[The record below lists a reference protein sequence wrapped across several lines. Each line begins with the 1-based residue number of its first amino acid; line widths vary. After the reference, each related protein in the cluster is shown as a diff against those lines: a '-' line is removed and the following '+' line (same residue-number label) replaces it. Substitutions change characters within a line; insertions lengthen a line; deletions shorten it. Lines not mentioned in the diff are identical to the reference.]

1 MAIKFLNDI
10 NVTGS
15 VTSSTGLTLSGLSAQ
30 NSEAT
35 ALVINGSGVVGTREL
50 GSGAFGSGG
59 GGITTS
65 GQTGANRVAIF
76 SSAAQLTIDSG
87 FTYSSNVLTTEGLK
101 ITSVG
106 EQSSEASSL
115 MINSS
120 GVVGQRELG
129 SNAFTSTS
137 YLAATGTAANSTL
150 AGGLAVG
157 TGRNNSA
164 NQIVRT
170 QGNGYA
176 EFGWINTTSGNTTN
190 TITDVYVNTNDG
202 YIRKATKT
210 EFQSQMAIPTNA
222 VLTTGAQTVAGIKT
236 FSDDAKFS
244 NNVGINGATSIDSPL
259 DIAAST
265 TSNNGL
271 YQKWYYAANNETYTL
286 SLKQTVTSGVVR
298 YNFSMVNGGTAY
310 DDVLVLDRGNIG
322 IGTTSPSQKLVI
334 RDGADTKMLGFGSP
348 TGASSDPCIMAS
360 DSSGNLDRIFQ
371 RQISTNSVFVGD
383 IDDNNGD
390 VFVRAGGATELTIK
404 NGGNV
409 GIGTTSPSH
418 KLEVNGDTAIAAIN
432 GATTSGKPM
441 LFIGESNA
449 YGAGFRWDSSLSLDI
464 VDFDNTTP
472 TSTSGT
478 KIGHFKIRDEE
489 FYWKGDVGIG
499 TTAPTQKLD
508 VAGNMVF
515 SQRLIANSNQYYVK
529 LGVWSAASTYGIG
542 MTNAFTYGA
551 LNNDYAMTFCMNNDS
566 DRGFWWGYD
575 GQSKSTGAMSLN
587 MQGKLKINHSIGL
600 GTANPSATQG
610 RIDASNDIVAY
621 STSDIRL
628 KDNIKSIDK
637 ALDKVNSI
645 QGIEFDWIE
654 KEEVHGN
661 SGHDIGVIAQ
671 EIEKI
676 LPDVVTTRENG
687 YKAVKYEK
695 IVPLLIEAIK
705 DLSKQVDGLKRL
717 I

>member
-1 MAIKFLNDI
+1 MAIKFLNSI

-15 VTSSTGLTLSGLSAQ
+15 VSSSAGLTLSGLSAQ

-35 ALVINGSGVVGTREL
+35 ALVVNGSNVVGT
-50 GSGAFGSGG
+50 
-59 GGITTS
+59 
-65 GQTGANRVAIF
+65 
-76 SSAAQLTIDSG
+76 
-87 FTYSSNVLTTEGLK
+87 
-101 ITSVG
+101 
-106 EQSSEASSL
+106 
-115 MINSS
+115 
-120 GVVGQRELG
+120 RELG

-170 QGNGYA
+170 QGNGYT
-176 EFGWINTTSGNTTN
+176 EFGWINTTSGNTTA
-190 TITDVYVNTNDG
+190 TITDVYINTNDG
-202 YIRKATKT
+202 YIRKATKS
-210 EFQSQMAIPTNA
+210 EFQSQMGIPTNA

-236 FSDDAKFS
+236 FSDDVKFS
-244 NNVGINGATSIDSPL
+244 DNVGINGATSIDSPL

-265 TSNNGL
+265 TSTNGL
-271 YQKWYYAANNETYTL
+271 YQKWYYAANNESYTL

-298 YNFSMVNGGTAY
+298 YNFSMVNGGTSY
-310 DDVLVLDRGNIG
+310 NDVLVLDRGN
-322 IGTTSPSQKLVI
+322 
-334 RDGADTKMLGFGSP
+334 
-348 TGASSDPCIMAS
+348 
-360 DSSGNLDRIFQ
+360 
-371 RQISTNSVFVGD
+371 
-383 IDDNNGD
+383 
-390 VFVRAGGATELTIK
+390 
-404 NGGNV
+404 V
-409 GIGTTSPSH
+409 GIGTASPLH

-432 GATTSGKPM
+432 GASTSGKPM
-441 LFIGESNA
+441 LFVGESNA
-449 YGAGFRWDSSLSLDI
+449 YGVGFRWDSSLSLDI

-472 TSTSGT
+472 TTTSGT

-489 FYWKGDVGIG
+489 FYWKGKVGIG
-499 TTAPTQKLD
+499 TTSPSQPLSVVSSYPQIRIQQSGQTPYFTFGSGTGFAVFDGVGTSGGLLDIRDDGTSRMRIDNAGNVGIGNTAPAQKLD

-529 LGVWSAASTYGIG
+529 LGVWSSASTYGIG
-542 MTNAFTYGA
+542 MTNGFTYGA
-551 LNNDYAMTFCMNNDS
+551 LNNDYAMTFCMNSDS

-600 GTANPSATQG
+600 GTVNPSATQG
-610 RIDASNDIVAY
+610 RIDASNDIVAF

-628 KDNIKSIDK
+628 KDNIKTIDK
-637 ALDKVNSI
+637 ALDKVKKI
-645 QGIEFDWIE
+645 QGVEFDWIE

-671 EIEKI
+671 EIEKV